1 LYAALFGTSLAW
13 AAHAGVDWDWEM
25 PAVTAG
31 VFALGGAALATHE
44 RELMPSFATQGV
56 RIAASLVLLV
66 SAVVPGLVLASQRS
80 LNDSLDAL
88 RAGRCGEA
96 IDRASDSIST
106 LEIRPEPY
114 EVVGLCQ
121 IRAALPAFAVQAF
134 KHASDR
140 DPDNW
145 RYRYELAT
153 AQGNA
158 GIDPRPELLAAQRLN
173 PHNAELNS
181 LISTI
186 PPGQSA
192 AWDIEL
198 IGPSGATGAA
208 LP

>member
-1 LYAALFGTSLAW
+1 
-13 AAHAGVDWDWEM
+13 M

-31 VFALGGAALATHE
+31 VFGLGGAALATHE

-56 RIAASLVLLV
+56 RIVASLVLLV
-66 SAVVPGLVLASQRS
+66 SAVVPGLVLASQRN

-114 EVVGLCQ
+114 EVAGLCQ
-121 IRAALPAFAVQAF
+121 IRAGLPAFAVQAF
-134 KHASDR
+134 KRASDR

-158 GIDPRPELLAAQRLN
+158 GIDPRPQLLAAQRLN